1 VRKRIREII
10 EENLKD
16 KDYNED
22 MVPQWINDITE
33 TCVEELFSS
42 RKPFKYVVTCAIMQ
56 RTGSAVHSATAC
68 YWDTVSDGMSPAP
81 HFILCRS
88 AALATR
94 SCPHTLHQ
102 RPFLMF
108 VDTIFVCWPK
118 RTSRDPSNRS
128 MICIVNVFAVSFVH
142 GM

>member
-68 YWDTVSDGMSPAP
+68 YWDTVSD
-81 HFILCRS
+81 
-88 AALATR
+88 
-94 SCPHTLHQ
+94 
-102 RPFLMF
+102 
-108 VDTIFVCWPK
+108 DTIFVCWPK